1 MVKAFWAALVRSRTL
16 AALFVM
22 LSLGCAGQAGALT
35 VHTTLNGFLESG
47 TGPNGLFYFQ
57 AGAPPQF
64 QTQPGHEPVNY
75 GFVLDFSF
83 DPSLGH
89 LTTTNIGGGF
99 IAQSIDWQVAQG
111 GLSPLL
117 GASLTVFGNTYDLT
131 GAEFTYDRNPLGG
144 GFQFSAGGIS
154 FSSHS
159 FDFSAP
165 GHSLL
170 LSDALSGPT
179 IGCCASL
186 SVGSMSGT
194 GYNTF
199 IQQAAIR
206 SDQQVVIVPE
216 PATWALLILGFGGVG
231 AMLRRRRGSLAIA

>member
-1 MVKAFWAALVRSRTL
+1 
-16 AALFVM
+16 M
-22 LSLGCAGQAGALT
+22 LTLGCAGQAGAMT
-35 VHTTLNGFLESG
+35 VHTTLNGYLESG

-64 QTQPGHEPVNY
+64 QTLPGHEPVNY
-75 GFVLDFSF
+75 NFVLDFSF

-89 LTTTNIGGGF
+89 LTSTNLGGGF
-99 IAQSIDWQVAQG
+99 VAQSIDWQAAQG

-117 GASLTVFGNTYDLT
+117 AASLTVFGTTYDLS

-144 GFQFSAGGIS
+144 GFQFSAGGIT
-154 FSSHS
+154 FSSTS

-179 IGCCASL
+179 IGCCTSL

-199 IQQAAIR
+199 IQQAAFGPDPQGVPI
-206 SDQQVVIVPE
+206 PE
-216 PATWALLILGFGGVG
+216 PATWAMLIAGLGGIG
-231 AMLRRRRGSLAIA
+231 AMLRRRRAQLAIV

>member
-1 MVKAFWAALVRSRTL
+1 MAKALWAALG
-16 AALFVM
+16 AAVAIA
-22 LSLGCAGQAGALT
+22 CAGQADALI

-75 GFVLDFSF
+75 NFVLDFSF
-83 DPSLGH
+83 DPSRGH
-89 LTTTNIGGGF
+89 LAATDLGGGF

-117 GASLTVFGNTYDLT
+117 AASLTVFGNTYDLS

-144 GFQFSAGGIS
+144 GFQFSTAGVT
-154 FSSHS
+154 FSSTSFNFSPPDHS
-159 FDFSAP
+159 F
-165 GHSLL
+165 L
-170 LSDALSGPT
+170 LSDTLSGPT
-179 IGCCASL
+179 IDCCTNL
-186 SVGSMSGT
+186 SVGAMSGT

-199 IQQAAIR
+199 LQQAAIGP
-206 SDQQVVIVPE
+206 QQDVVTIPE
-216 PATWALLILGFGGVG
+216 PTTWALLILGFGGVG
-231 AMLRRRRGSLAIA
+231 AMLRRRRAHPAIA